1 MPTVIKLRNFP
12 VFVHRSK
19 GKSLL
24 TIVFVWTIIFGI
36 ISCDKET
43 NEENQILGIEF
54 AKSAYVISE
63 EGTMQLRIIVITS
76 KPVLK
81 DTTWY
86 DVETNSLELIWK
98 SSDEEVLQVDRR
110 GLVAAR
116 KIGSSDIRV
125 TSGDG
130 KLSATTR
137 VTVLKELSIKTLE
150 SDLSDNIL
158 FSKGIYLVRNSV
170 MQSFDIDSEGFIFYD
185 QLGGSLPQYVYV
197 IRGMANKSPL
207 DFMQLKYFG
216 HGTNIAVEEEGSDRY
231 IWINSNGSKGS
242 DGEYGSS
249 QTISRVKYIPGTI
262 WEKSGGEDFYIPN
275 KFNVHPALD
284 IKNDLLAITSS
295 GGGDPN
301 RYFYFYKLSQAK
313 ALPFTPVTLSAVKF
327 GGEGDGTPEQ
337 TETRQIQVRNLG
349 SLTSSWSFGIAPAK
363 NDEQVNYYPFQ
374 GFDMSDGYLYF
385 YEGEGNDNTG
395 VLPSRAFVTIMDLK
409 GNILYGRTAVQSISD
424 ISLLNKYGITATG
437 YMEAEGIKVKNGIL
451 YLGFA
456 SKSTDNLRRANIFQY
471 HIR

>member
-1 MPTVIKLRNFP
+1 MPTALKHRNFP
-12 VFVHRSK
+12 VFVNWSS

-24 TIVFVWTIIFGI
+24 KPVFVWFIIFGI

-63 EGTMQLRIIVITS
+63 EGTMQLRIFVITS

-98 SSDEEVLQVDRR
+98 SSDEVVLQVDRK
-110 GLVAAR
+110 GLVTAR

-137 VTVLKELSIKTLE
+137 VTVLKNLSIKTLE
-150 SDLSDNIL
+150 SDLNDNIL
-158 FSKGIYLVRNSV
+158 FSKGVYLVRNSV

-197 IRGMANKSPL
+197 IRGMTNKSPL

-249 QTISRVKYIPGTI
+249 QTISRMKYIPGTI

-275 KFNVHPALD
+275 KFNVHPAID
-284 IKNDLLAITSS
+284 VKNDLLAITSS
-295 GGGDPN
+295 GGGDPM
-301 RYFYFYKLSQAK
+301 RYFYFYSLSQAK
-313 ALPFTPVTLSAVKF
+313 ALTEMPVTLSSVRF

-337 TETRQIQVRNLG
+337 TETRTVRVRNLG
-349 SLTSSWSFGIAPAK
+349 NLSPTGSFGISPAK
-363 NDEQVNYYPFQ
+363 SENEVNFFSFQ
-374 GFDMSDGYLYF
+374 GFDVADGCLYF
-385 YEGEGNDNTG
+385 YEGEGNDNSG

-409 GNILYGRTAVQSISD
+409 GNILYGRTAVQSISN

-437 YMEAEGIKVKNGIL
+437 YMEAEGIKVKSGTL